1 MFHLVLLDNIIHTK
15 ELKIVL
21 HASLACQEN
30 IVLDQTTLLQQ
41 EPAQQ
46 VTIVRLGLHHL
57 PKMQLPLDI
66 MPLLALILLFLVQEE
81 HINLQHCNHHV

>member
-1 MFHLVLLDNIIHTK
+1 MFHLALLDNIILIK

-21 HASLACQEN
+21 HVSLVCQEN
-30 IVLDQTTLLQQ
+30 IVLDQTILLQQ

-66 MPLLALILLFLVQEE
+66 MPLLALILLFLAQEE
-81 HINLQHCNHHV
+81 HINLQHSNHHV